1 MLIRMAGR
9 QKPWWAAV
17 MQMAVAVKFGR
28 GYVLFKVIK
37 RLDLSKLADYLS
49 IQKGQWNFKSSYF

>member
-1 MLIRMAGR
+1 MSIRMAGR
-9 QKPWWAAV
+9 RKPWRAAV
-17 MQMAVAVKFGR
+17 TQMAVAVRFGR

-49 IQKGQWNFKSSYF
+49 IQKGQWNF